1 KSINSHSF
9 RPYKIF
15 RKYCIH
21 PQALLR
27 NHSFL
32 DLNIM
37 GRPKGAKNRRTL
49 LREAEAD
56 IAHAKD
62 GTDILDC
69 LYVMETGMRYFF
81 MRAQAARNVKGN
93 EAVVRANMLEA
104 VSIAE
109 RIGPYRHHRLA
120 AIKVDAKDLKPRDGQ
135 KSLEQL
141 RAQMQKHWERLA
153 PVLDLEALIAP
164 SDGIEFALG
173 ALRNCRDNECSSDST
188 LIEGT

>member
-62 GTDILDC
+62 GTEILDC

-93 EAVVRANMLEA
+93 EAAVRANMLEA

-109 RIGPYRHHRLA
+109 KIAPYRHHRLA
-120 AIKVDAKDLKPRDGQ
+120 AIKVDAKDLAPRNEQ
-135 KSLEQL
+135 KSLEEL
-141 RAQMQKHWERLA
+141 RAQMQKHFERLA
-153 PVLDLEALIAP
+153 PVLDLEAILVEGR
-164 SDGIEFALG
+164 SDGVANRELDIAAAPVDTVPKKEDL
-173 ALRNCRDNECSSDST
+173 N
-188 LIEGT
+188 